1 MHLKRCL
8 EVQVRNAS
16 QRKDIRAAEKA
27 SAESE
32 KARVDFIIAAMS
44 TIQGRAWFYQLL
56 VSCSLFADPYT
67 GEALLDNFV
76 KGQRNIGLSIYNDIV
91 SHCPDQFV
99 VMMKEASIQEALYE
113 RRTES
118 ESESDGTS
126 DAEYAGGPD

>member
-1 MHLKRCL
+1 M
-8 EVQVRNAS
+8 RNAA
-16 QRKDIRAAEKA
+16 QRKDIRLAEKA
-27 SAESE
+27 SAEAE
-32 KARVDFIIAAMS
+32 RARIDFVVAAMS
-44 TIQGRAWFYQLL
+44 TKQGRAWFHQLL

-113 RRTES
+113 RRS
-118 ESESDGTS
+118 ESEFESDDGTS
-126 DAEYAGGPD
+126 DGEFAGCPV